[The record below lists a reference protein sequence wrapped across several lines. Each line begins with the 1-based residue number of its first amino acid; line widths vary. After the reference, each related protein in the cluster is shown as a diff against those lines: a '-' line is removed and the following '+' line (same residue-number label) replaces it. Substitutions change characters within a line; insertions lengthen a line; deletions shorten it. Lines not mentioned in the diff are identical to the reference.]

1 MILVDTSVWIDYFK
15 GNPTEGVAKLAQALD
30 EEKPCGLSSAI
41 YQEILQGADSE
52 FSFARFNRYL
62 SSQLLFHPA
71 HPLKSFA
78 DAAQIYLRCRRAG
91 YTIRSTIDCLIAQ
104 IAIENDLWLLHS
116 DKDFDYIAAV
126 IPELRIL

>member
-1 MILVDTSVWIDYFK
+1 MILVDTSVWIDYFN
-15 GNPTEGVAKLAQALD
+15 GSQTEGVAKLVQALD
-30 EEKPCGLSSAI
+30 ERQLCGLSSVI

-52 FSFARFNRYL
+52 ASFARFGKYL
-62 SSQLLFHPA
+62 SSQTFFHPA
-71 HPLKSFA
+71 HPLQSFA

-104 IAIENDLWLLHS
+104 IAIENELWILHN
-116 DKDFDYIAAV
+116 DKDFDHIAAV

>member
-1 MILVDTSVWIDYFK
+1 MILVDTFVWIDYFNGK
-15 GNPTEGVAKLAQALD
+15 SMEGVGKLARALD
-30 EEKPCGLSSAI
+30 EEKPCGLSSVI

-52 FSFARFNRYL
+52 PSFARFSRYL
-62 SSQLLFHPA
+62 SSQILFHPA

-78 DAAQIYLRCRRAG
+78 DAAHIYMRCRRAG

-104 IAIENDLWLLHS
+104 IAMENDLWLLHS